1 MPLENPLK
9 TALGRGEKQ
18 LGLWLTLGSP
28 LAAELAAGAGFDWV
42 LIDME
47 HSVLNEAQVL
57 DHVRAAR
64 VGGRAEPIVRIPWNE
79 PIVFK
84 RLLDSGVR
92 SFLVPYV
99 QNAEEARRAVAATRY
114 PPDGVRGFSGMHRGN
129 AFGRNKNYPQE
140 AAAEIFLAVQV
151 ESPQAADN
159 AGAIA
164 AVDGVDCVFVGPNDL
179 AANMG
184 FVGRTQ
190 LPEVRDMIQ
199 SVVAPVRAA
208 GKTPGMLDFNVEN
221 ARGWLES
228 GFGFVAV
235 GSDLSLLASGVD
247 RLLDGHGRQ
256 APA

>member
-1 MPLENPLK
+1 
-9 TALGRGEKQ
+9 
-18 LGLWLTLGSP
+18 
-28 LAAELAAGAGFDWV
+28 
-42 LIDME
+42 
-47 HSVLNEAQVL
+47 
-57 DHVRAAR
+57 
-64 VGGRAEPIVRIPWNE
+64 
-79 PIVFK
+79 
-84 RLLDSGVR
+84 
-92 SFLVPYV
+92 
-99 QNAEEARRAVAATRY
+99 
-114 PPDGVRGFSGMHRGN
+114 
-129 AFGRNKNYPQE
+129 
-140 AAAEIFLAVQV
+140 V

-190 LPEVRDMIQ
+190 LPEVRDKIQ

-247 RLLDGHGRQ
+247 RLLDGHSRQ